1 MPAGN
6 NDPGENMHD
15 VKAILFDTFGSVVDW
30 RTSVIAEMSA
40 FGAQRGISADWAAFA
55 DAWRGAYKPSMDRV
69 RHKERP
75 WTILDVLH
83 RESLETLVAQFGIGG
98 LSEADLDH
106 LTRIWHRLT
115 PWPDSVAGLTR
126 LKREYIISPLSNG
139 NVALLVNLAKYSEL
153 PWDMVFGSEIARA
166 YKPDPAVY
174 LGACAMLGLEPGQVM
189 MAAAHNYDLAA
200 ARALGMKTGFFA
212 RPTEYGPGQV
222 RDLKADSNWTVVA
235 VDIADLATQMGV

>member
-1 MPAGN
+1 
-6 NDPGENMHD
+6 MHD

-30 RTSVIAEMSA
+30 RSSVIAELSQ
-40 FGAQRGISADWAAFA
+40 FGAARGLEADWTAFA

-69 RHKERP
+69 RTGARP

-83 RESLETLVAQFGIGG
+83 RESLDTLLAQFGIAG
-98 LSEADLDH
+98 LDEADRDH
-106 LTRIWHRLT
+106 LTRIWHRLH

-126 LKREYIISPLSNG
+126 LKQHYIIAPLSNG
-139 NVALLVNLAKYSEL
+139 NVALLVNLAKAAGL
-153 PWDMVFGSEIARA
+153 PWDMVFGSEIPRA

-174 LGACAMLGLEPGQVM
+174 LGACAMLGLQPGQVM

-212 RPTEYGPGQV
+212 RPTEYGPGQTKDV
-222 RDLKADSNWTVVA
+222 KADSDWTVVA
-235 VDIADLATQMGV
+235 TDIEDLARQMGA

>member
-1 MPAGN
+1 
-6 NDPGENMHD
+6 MHD

-30 RTSVIAEMSA
+30 RSSVVAEMA
-40 FGAQRGISADWAAFA
+40 TFGAARGVAADWTAFA

-69 RHKERP
+69 RTGARP

-83 RESLETLVAQFGIGG
+83 RESLEKLVVQFGMSG
-98 LSEADLDH
+98 LSDADLDH

-115 PWPDSVAGLTR
+115 PWPDSVAGLAR
-126 LKREYIISPLSNG
+126 LKRLFIIAPLSNG
-139 NVALLVNLAKYSEL
+139 NVALLVNLARHAGL
-153 PWDMVFGSEIARA
+153 PWDMVFGSEIPRA

-200 ARALGMKTGFFA
+200 ARALGMRTGFFA
-212 RPTEYGPGQV
+212 RPAEYGPAQT
-222 RDLKADSNWTVVA
+222 RDVAAESDWDVVA
-235 VDIADLATQMGV
+235 VDIGDLATQMGA